1 MSQPARAVWIEISI
15 CFECFSGSKSHSLRG
30 LCGLKFAC
38 SGCTPCCRRH
48 SLRGLCG
55 LKYCNVCG
63 ASKVCW
69 SQPARAVWIEI
80 PYCLYFSTYT
90 LSQPARAVWIEI
102 WFNCLMTTYEWLV
115 TACEG
120 CVD

>member
-1 MSQPARAVWIEISI
+1 MKCRYRAADHIY
-15 CFECFSGSKSHSLRG
+15 
-30 LCGLKFAC
+30 
-38 SGCTPCCRRH
+38 T
-48 SLRGLCG
+48 
-55 LKYCNVCG
+55 
-63 ASKVCW
+63 W

-80 PYCLYFSTYT
+80 AYILLVVFID

-102 WFNCLMTTYEWLV
+102 TVAAPLIVAPAASQPARAVWIEMILAGVLLKNTAV